1 MFARVVGGDDG
12 RDGDVDEDNVDGGQ
26 AGQRKGDVDED
37 GDGDSDNDGH
47 SDGDFVSDN
56 DGNSDSAGAQVG
68 QREGDRLP
76 SHCVSSSW
84 PGRGETWVRFVPHK
98 SLFPIFNISR
108 NPCLMI

>member
-1 MFARVVGGDDG
+1 MVVRLDKEREMLMRTVMVIVTMMVIVIDL
-12 RDGDVDEDNVDGGQ
+12 V
-26 AGQRKGDVDED
+26 
-37 GDGDSDNDGH
+37 
-47 SDGDFVSDN
+47 SDGD
-56 DGNSDSAGAQVG
+56 GAQVG

-98 SLFPIFNISR
+98 SLFPIFNSSR